1 LISDLTRIRTISE
14 MNRSLGWGDR
24 PRRLNARRAQK
35 RPARTTSLAVTG
47 ASSNATLP
55 LWDWQGCT
63 AMPRGV
69 GPRSMS
75 GNGSVRKKVD
85 LIWSVVSSRGDS
97 ALEGDRECVQGWFR
111 ALCLSKH
118 EQNPAAVRVV

>member
-24 PRRLNARRAQK
+24 PRRAERAAGSQAPRPNDVARA
-35 RPARTTSLAVTG
+35 TG
-47 ASSNATLP
+47 ASSNTTLP

-69 GPRSMS
+69 GHSLDVRQWVCQEE
-75 GNGSVRKKVD
+75 GGSD
-85 LIWSVVSSRGDS
+85 LVGGFV
-97 ALEGDRECVQGWFR
+97 
-111 ALCLSKH
+111 
-118 EQNPAAVRVV
+118 

>member
-69 GPRSMS
+69 GHSLDVRQWVCQEE
-75 GNGSVRKKVD
+75 GGSD
-85 LIWSVVSSRGDS
+85 LVGGFVSRGF
-97 ALEGDRECVQGWFR
+97 GPRG
-111 ALCLSKH
+111 
-118 EQNPAAVRVV
+118 

>member
-1 LISDLTRIRTISE
+1 
-14 MNRSLGWGDR
+14 
-24 PRRLNARRAQK
+24 
-35 RPARTTSLAVTG
+35 
-47 ASSNATLP
+47 
-55 LWDWQGCT
+55 
-63 AMPRGV
+63 
-69 GPRSMS
+69 MS

-85 LIWSVVSSRGDS
+85 LIWSVVSSSGDS